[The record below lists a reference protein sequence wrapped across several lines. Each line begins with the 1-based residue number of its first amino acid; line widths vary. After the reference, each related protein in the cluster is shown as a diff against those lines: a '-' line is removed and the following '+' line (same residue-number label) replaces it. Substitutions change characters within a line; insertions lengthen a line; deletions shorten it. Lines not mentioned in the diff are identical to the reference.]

1 MSQTNKNQYQT
12 QFSNTNFDRY
22 SKEEERK
29 KEAEQRR
36 QQAEEKKKAYEEEK
50 LRLQLEEER
59 RKRQKEKEA
68 AMLKKQELEEKK
80 RMLLEEMERRK
91 AKEEEAEKT
100 RKKEAAYKEKLD
112 RWRSK
117 YQKLS
122 LPTGQKFIDKSTE
135 TKILDSTKKKTEAT
149 KSDENANMASVGT
162 SWPEKV
168 AENELENRVGS
179 SVDSLP
185 EVKQKKKIGN
195 PFTQEVCESLRVPC
209 RFVTEHPCC
218 KLPQRI
224 ELVGRPRAMD
234 GSADLRWRFMQ
245 SRGRQAEGRMIE
257 GFGSNRKSVSMQPV
271 SSSFNVLSR
280 PSSAIPYSHYTSKGV
295 VSVPRYHYNGGPA
308 VTSTILRQCWRLTYL
323 NCARER
329 DHPCCSLNSGGQR
342 STNLL
347 DRWLSRS

>member
-1 MSQTNKNQYQT
+1 
-12 QFSNTNFDRY
+12 
-22 SKEEERK
+22 
-29 KEAEQRR
+29 
-36 QQAEEKKKAYEEEK
+36 
-50 LRLQLEEER
+50 
-59 RKRQKEKEA
+59 
-68 AMLKKQELEEKK
+68 MLKKQELEEKK

-149 KSDENANMASVGT
+149 KSDENANMASVNT

-209 RFVTEHPCC
+209 R
-218 KLPQRI
+218 
-224 ELVGRPRAMD
+224 
-234 GSADLRWRFMQ
+234 
-245 SRGRQAEGRMIE
+245 
-257 GFGSNRKSVSMQPV
+257 
-271 SSSFNVLSR
+271 
-280 PSSAIPYSHYTSKGV
+280 
-295 VSVPRYHYNGGPA
+295 
-308 VTSTILRQCWRLTYL
+308 
-323 NCARER
+323 
-329 DHPCCSLNSGGQR
+329 
-342 STNLL
+342 
-347 DRWLSRS
+347 